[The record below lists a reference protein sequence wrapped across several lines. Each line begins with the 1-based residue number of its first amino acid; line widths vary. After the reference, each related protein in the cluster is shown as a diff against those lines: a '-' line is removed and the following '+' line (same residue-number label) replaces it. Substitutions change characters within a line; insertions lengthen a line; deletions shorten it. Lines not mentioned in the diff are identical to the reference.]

1 MIDRFDFGLGLKI
14 VRMDIDATGKGTL
27 TWSYTRRRATV
38 HPVSAEVVAA
48 FDAALTSSS
57 FPGADVRKVER
68 VACTDDET
76 IFEAVVGGRYKV
88 VIEPCGDEAGL
99 DRAMA
104 VLDNES

>member
-1 MIDRFDFGLGLKI
+1 M
-14 VRMDIDATGKGTL
+14 
-27 TWSYTRRRATV
+27 
-38 HPVSAEVVAA
+38 SAEVVAA

-68 VACTDDET
+68 VACIGDET

-88 VIEPCGDEAGL
+88 VIESCGDEAGL

-104 VLDNES
+104 VLDSEG